1 MRACVRACVQVI
13 KSKRPF
19 TMQAKVEVNILEL
32 LRERD
37 PEGKYNCGENS
48 AGQIWMSLPALR
60 EVGEVTCVRCRLLPY
75 RT

>member
-1 MRACVRACVQVI
+1 MSVSSVVRGRLRRRGGAHFVVSGCSVACGIASQVI

-37 PEGKYNCGENS
+37 PEGKYNCGET
-48 AGQIWMSLPALR
+48 QD
-60 EVGEVTCVRCRLLPY
+60 
-75 RT
+75 

>member
-1 MRACVRACVQVI
+1 MI

-37 PEGKYNCGENS
+37 PEGKYNCGEKQHEENCTGKEEGVS
-48 AGQIWMSLPALR
+48 SDVLFLR
-60 EVGEVTCVRCRLLPY
+60 WRNEDPMIHPLIGIYT
-75 RT
+75 